1 MNIDLNRDFPDTGS
15 AFHDD
20 PTIFSN
26 VTYFNSNNFKQD
38 YNVSSSST
46 NSTESEMLQKFYSE
60 NLLDFAINFHDGAQ
74 VVNYP
79 LDSWTFPGSGNYS
92 KSPDDSLFVEISK
105 SYANFF
111 GDKTSACALEFP
123 SGITNGADW
132 YSIKGGMQDYS
143 YIKYGTLHL
152 TLEVSCIK
160 FPSPKD
166 LKPIIENHQ
175 KSLLEYLIH
184 ITHLN
189 VVHGQRVG
197 YSDKQL
203 VFKKNEGSEEN
214 KAVLT
219 TFTDSAGFYRKILSD
234 TGVWRVF
241 EEDKFVGVFN
251 AGLVSF

>member
-1 MNIDLNRDFPDTGS
+1 M
-15 AFHDD
+15 
-20 PTIFSN
+20 
-26 VTYFNSNNFKQD
+26 
-38 YNVSSSST
+38 
-46 NSTESEMLQKFYSE
+46 
-60 NLLDFAINFHDGAQ
+60 
-74 VVNYP
+74 
-79 LDSWTFPGSGNYS
+79 
-92 KSPDDSLFVEISK
+92 
-105 SYANFF
+105 
-111 GDKTSACALEFP
+111 
-123 SGITNGADW
+123 
-132 YSIKGGMQDYS
+132 
-143 YIKYGTLHL
+143 

-166 LKPIIENHQ
+166 LKIIIENHQ

>member
-1 MNIDLNRDFPDTGS
+1 MYVCSTRFISGVHDNI
-15 AFHDD
+15 
-20 PTIFSN
+20 TIFYR
-26 VTYFNSNNFKQD
+26 VRIPHHPWTYFNSNTFKQD

-132 YSIKGGMQDYS
+132 YSIKGGMQDYRVFC
-143 YIKYGTLHL
+143 K
-152 TLEVSCIK
+152 
-160 FPSPKD
+160 
-166 LKPIIENHQ
+166 
-175 KSLLEYLIH
+175 
-184 ITHLN
+184 N
-189 VVHGQRVG
+189 VVKTVEKG
-197 YSDKQL
+197 
-203 VFKKNEGSEEN
+203 
-214 KAVLT
+214 
-219 TFTDSAGFYRKILSD
+219 
-234 TGVWRVF
+234 
-241 EEDKFVGVFN
+241 
-251 AGLVSF
+251 